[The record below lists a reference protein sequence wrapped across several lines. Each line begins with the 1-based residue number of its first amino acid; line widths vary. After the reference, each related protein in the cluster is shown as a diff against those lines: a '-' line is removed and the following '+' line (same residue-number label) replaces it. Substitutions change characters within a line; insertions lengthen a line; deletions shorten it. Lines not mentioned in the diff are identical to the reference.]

1 AAPQTLPLPVGAI
14 LAQSRHHLSLSQT
27 YSNQQKEIV
36 AKHNALR
43 RGVTPTASNMVK
55 MEWDSATAESAKRW
69 ANKCTLSHSPSAE
82 RNGISCGENL
92 YMSSQP
98 DSWSAAIQDWYDEV
112 KDFKYGVGATKAGA
126 MIGHYTQIVWFKSF
140 QVGCAA
146 AYCPLAIKEYYYVCQ
161 YCPAGNLPS
170 KISTP
175 YNAGQSC
182 GDCPQACDNGLCSKY
197 EELQVITCMLC
208 PALCCVIA
216 PHLLMR

>member
-1 AAPQTLPLPVGAI
+1 
-14 LAQSRHHLSLSQT
+14 LSVD
-27 YSNQQKEIV
+27 KGEIV

-82 RNGISCGENL
+82 HGISCGENL

-182 GDCPQACDNGLCSKY
+182 GDCPQACDNGLCRMGPKFDCIY
-197 EELQVITCMLC
+197 LIRCGNC
-208 PALCCVIA
+208 PRLVDK
-216 PHLLMR
+216 